1 MKKSILFASFLF
13 SAVALLRGDES
24 ANYTPVSRAVSETFT
39 SKILK
44 VYSFQDGDSEYTAY
58 VVNWKDHEVVV
69 TPSPFAGTAT
79 EKQYKVGDTVR
90 CQMQLIN
97 HQIGGSNKARMTFF
111 IESTPSS
118 SDERQRLDAIRAE
131 IEARRAAHVAPNA
144 AAQPTSP

>member
-1 MKKSILFASFLF
+1 MKKSILYASFLF

-44 VYSFQDGDSEYTAY
+44 IYSFEEGDSEYAAY

-69 TPSPFAGTAT
+69 TPLPFGGTAT
-79 EKQYKVGDTVR
+79 EKQYKVGDTIR
-90 CQMQLIN
+90 CQMQQVN
-97 HQIGGSNKARMTFF
+97 HQIGDSNKGRMTFF

-118 SDERQRLDAIRAE
+118 SNERQRLDAIRAE
-131 IEARRAAHVAPNA
+131 IEMRRAERLAPNPD
-144 AAQPTSP
+144 AQPTSP